1 MVSVDKKKKRLS
13 HESLFFSAGEQ
24 GFEPQ
29 ILRPERN
36 VMPFHHSP
44 KNQRAV
50 LYHAMRERAS
60 RLFARR
66 AAGVILHVEK
76 DQQDLGDRLQCE
88 EVKDAGQRLQ

>member
-1 MVSVDKKKKRLS
+1 MIRKKRD
-13 HESLFFSAGEQ
+13 SLTRVSFFSAGEQ

-50 LYHAMRERAS
+50 LYHAMWERAS

-76 DQQDLGDRLQCE
+76 DQQDLGDCLQCE
-88 EVKDAGQRLQ
+88 EVKDARQRLQ